1 MKKLGYLSALLF
13 SFAVFGQS
21 QSAQASYSIGSGGGN
36 ESLLNN
42 TSNGGW
48 VTSKPIDNGVE
59 GSEYVY
65 KLWHQRAVV
74 TSIDGKQYVVPF
86 MNFNARLNR
95 FAANLSSDSK
105 GVQSVSRDSVFMFN
119 NSGVLKVVMNNKE
132 FVKVS
137 NKFYE
142 VVFTKKDARLLKLY
156 TANVKEAPFN
166 PMTQQKTGKD
176 KMVVESSYFLEK
188 DGVNSFKLKTKT
200 VLALLND
207 KEADIKKFIKT
218 NKLSVKSEK
227 HLIRVFNY
235 YNSL

>member
-1 MKKLGYLSALLF
+1 MKKLVYVLALSMSLIGF
-13 SFAVFGQS
+13 SQS
-21 QSAQASYSIGSGGGN
+21 QSNRIAFSIGQGGGDK
-36 ESLLNN
+36 SILSN

-48 VTSKPIDNGVE
+48 ITSKLIDKGIE

-65 KLWHQRAVV
+65 KSWRQRAVV

-142 VVFTKKDARLLKLY
+142 VVFAKKDTRLLKLY
-156 TANVKEAPFN
+156 KATVKEAPFN

-188 DGVNSFKLKTKT
+188 AGVNEFKLKTKT

-207 KEADIKKFIKT
+207 KEAEVKKFIKA
-218 NKLSVKSEK
+218 NKLSVKNEN
-227 HLIRVFNY
+227 HLTRIFNY
-235 YNSL
+235 YKSL